1 MSSLIACPNC
11 RHEIAVNDA
20 LEAKL
25 SDQIR
30 RDLES
35 ELRTQQ
41 SEVLSAKKQL
51 AAREAALKQE
61 TESLSAKI
69 AAGIEAERAKVLA
82 EAQLKAKAALDVE
95 LTDRA
100 SQIKELQG
108 KLTAAQQNELE
119 LRKKEREL
127 EAKADELKLTVAR
140 ELDTERGK
148 IRETAMKQFH
158 EEHHLKD
165 AEKQKMISDMR
176 RQIDELKRKAEQGS
190 VQTQG
195 EVQELALESMLEASF
210 PVDSIEPVGKGVN
223 GADCKQVV
231 YCPSGTTCGSILW
244 ESKRTKSFSKSW
256 LPKLRDDQR
265 TARASV
271 AVLVTQSLP
280 EGVETFTLTDGV
292 WVCSW
297 KCAKGLAM
305 ALRTGLIEVGK
316 SQLASQGRAEK
327 MELVYNYLSSAEFQ
341 RSVEGI
347 VEAFV
352 SMQSDLESEKRSMK
366 RLWNKREKQID
377 RAIHNTAG
385 LYGDLQGI
393 IGASMPAVEGLSMP
407 RIEAS
412 EDSSRNSAA

>member
-35 ELRTQQ
+35 ELRARQ
-41 SEVLSAKKQL
+41 SEILSAKKQL
-51 AAREAALKQE
+51 ADRETALKQE
-61 TESLSAKI
+61 TESLAAKI
-69 AAGIEAERAKVLA
+69 AAGVEAERANVLA
-82 EAQLKAKAALDVE
+82 EAERKANAALDVE

-127 EAKADELKLTVAR
+127 EARAEELQLTVAR
-140 ELDTERGK
+140 ELDAERTK
-148 IRETAMKQFH
+148 IREAAMKQFAD
-158 EEHHLKD
+158 EHQLKD

-195 EVQELALESMLEASF
+195 EVQELALESMLEVSF
-210 PVDSIEPVGKGVN
+210 PADSIEPVGKGVN

-231 YCPSGTTCGSILW
+231 YCPSGATCGSILW

-280 EGVETFTLTDGV
+280 EGVETFAQIDGV

-305 ALRTGLIEVGK
+305 ALRAGLIEVGK

-352 SMQSDLESEKRSMK
+352 AMQSDLESEKRSMK

-377 RAIHNTAG
+377 RAIHNTAS

-393 IGASMPAVEGLSMP
+393 IGASMPTVEGLSMP
-407 RIEAS
+407 RIETSEAS
-412 EDSSRNSAA
+412 PGSAAA